1 MTTHHTSLYDDET
14 NPVPKMV
21 LKQELFTTEQ
31 TEYGVRVTKLK
42 RQFSNKGSTDSFES
56 EPTPLKTGVNNG

>member
-14 NPVPKMV
+14 NPVPAMV
-21 LKQELFTTEQ
+21 LKQELITTEQ

-42 RQFSNKGSTDSFES
+42 RQFNDGSSTDSYET
-56 EPTPLKTGVNNG
+56 EPMPINRRG

>member
-14 NPVPKMV
+14 NPVPTTV

-31 TEYGVRVTKLK
+31 TDYGVRVTKLK
-42 RQFSNKGSTDSFES
+42 RQFSDNGSTDSYES
-56 EPTPLKTGVNNG
+56 EPLNLQRGDEK

>member
-14 NPVPKMV
+14 NPAPAMV

-31 TEYGVRVTKLK
+31 TEYGVRFENCNLKKNLIYTSGYMYTKLHVHY
-42 RQFSNKGSTDSFES
+42 TCI
-56 EPTPLKTGVNNG
+56 

>member
-14 NPVPKMV
+14 NPAPTMV

-31 TEYGVRVTKLK
+31 TEFGVQVTKH
-42 RQFSNKGSTDSFES
+42 RRHFGDNGSTDRYES
-56 EPTPLKTGVNNG
+56 EPMPLNWRG